1 MLLTAV
7 NIKRGF
13 VSFFNPQLADVSTQ
27 TSLQLLN
34 AFILLSLGVNISFFI
49 AVIFNSAFLSV
60 AASFE
65 AFKVRF
71 LSTHFFSTDQN
82 ENSSVLQLWFLMLHF
97 PLLRWTFASVERVI
111 DVSRALHRSSRL
123 NSGSNG
129 GIVALLPLALHY
141 PLLCKITN
149 SYILKPFS
157 RTVIA

>member
-1 MLLTAV
+1 MFA
-7 NIKRGF
+7 
-13 VSFFNPQLADVSTQ
+13 FFNPQVADVSTQ

-34 AFILLSLGVNISFFI
+34 GFILLSLGVNISFSI

-60 AASFE
+60 GVSFE
-65 AFKVRF
+65 TFKVCF
-71 LSTHFFSTDQN
+71 LSTHFFSTKLN
-82 ENSSVLQLWFLMLHF
+82 ENSSVLQLWALMLHF
-97 PLLRWTFASVERVI
+97 PLVRWTFASVERVI
-111 DVSRALHRSSRL
+111 DVSRTLHRSSSL
-123 NSGSNG
+123 NSGSNC

>member
-1 MLLTAV
+1 M
-7 NIKRGF
+7 
-13 VSFFNPQLADVSTQ
+13 
-27 TSLQLLN
+27 
-34 AFILLSLGVNISFFI
+34 
-49 AVIFNSAFLSV
+49 IFNSAFLSV
-60 AASFE
+60 RVSFE
-65 AFKVRF
+65 TFKVRF

-82 ENSSVLQLWFLMLHF
+82 ENSSVFQLWALMLHF